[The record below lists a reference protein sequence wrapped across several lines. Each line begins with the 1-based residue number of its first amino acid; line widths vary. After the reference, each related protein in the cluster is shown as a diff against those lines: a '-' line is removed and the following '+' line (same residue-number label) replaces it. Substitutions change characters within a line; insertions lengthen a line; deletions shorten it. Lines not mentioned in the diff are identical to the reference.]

1 MKAGIQT
8 RLLLLTTVVLGTFLS
23 LAGLVLDRSFKASVV
38 TNAEEQLR
46 IVIYSLM
53 GAVQDDGNRLF
64 FDGPLPEPRLSQPES
79 GLYAEVTA
87 RHGLQAWR
95 SPSAQ
100 TSSVNLPAVD
110 GSLAAGEFTFFAD
123 EDRVDRFL
131 LSYAVIWGDAEDAVL
146 TFTVATD
153 QQPFMAEIRG
163 FRRNLYIGL
172 SAVTLF
178 FVLAQ
183 WLAVRVGLRPL
194 RTMAAE
200 VRALEE
206 GQRQSLSSDYP
217 TELEGLA
224 ENLDRF
230 VAHEQRSRSRYRRAM
245 EDLAHSLKTPL
256 AVIRN
261 ALGEATGSE
270 RAMVADRQLVAEQL
284 DRMETTVTHQLS
296 RASVS
301 GPVVVGGSVNV
312 HSLVERLRRAL
323 EQAYVD
329 RGITLHNELPADLT
343 IRADERDVMEML
355 GNLLENA
362 FKYTRSRVEIRALT
376 DERVCIEI
384 ADDGPGIEP
393 ALRSEVLNRGTRADQ
408 VQPGQGI
415 GLAMVQD
422 LLEAYSG
429 HLEIADSQLGG
440 ASIRLY
446 IG

>member
-1 MKAGIQT
+1 LKAGIQT
-8 RLLLLTTVVLGTFLS
+8 RLLILTTVVLGTFLS
-23 LAGLVLDRSFKASVV
+23 LAGLVLDRSFQASVL

-53 GAVQDDGNRLF
+53 GAVEDDGTRLF

-87 RHGLQAWR
+87 RHGLAAWR

-100 TSSVNLPAVD
+100 TSSVNLPETDV
-110 GSLAAGEFTFFAD
+110 SLAAGEFVFFPD
-123 EDRVDRFL
+123 EGRISRFL
-131 LSYAVIWGDAEDAVL
+131 LSYAVIWGDTEDAVL

-153 QQPFMAEIRG
+153 QQPFLAEIQG
-163 FRRNLYIGL
+163 FRRNLYVGL
-172 SAVTLF
+172 GAVTIF

-200 VRALEE
+200 VRALEDGE
-206 GQRQSLSSDYP
+206 RESLSEDYP
-217 TELEGLA
+217 KELEGLA

-261 ALGEATGSE
+261 ELGERDGGE
-270 RAMVADRQLVAEQL
+270 REQVARRQLLQEQL

-296 RASVS
+296 RAAVS
-301 GPVVVGGSVNV
+301 GPVVVGKSVNV
-312 HSLVERLRRAL
+312 YDLVERLRRAL
-323 EQAYVD
+323 ETAYAE
-329 RGITLHNELPADLT
+329 RGVEFVNELPADLAV
-343 IRADERDVMEML
+343 RADERDVLEML

-362 FKYTRSRVEIRALT
+362 FKYTGSRIEIRALPA
-376 DERVCIEI
+376 DGVCIEI
-384 ADDGPGIEP
+384 ADDGPGIKAE
-393 ALRSEVLNRGTRADQ
+393 LRSEVLNRGTRADQ

-429 HLEIADSQLGG
+429 HLEIADSPLGG
-440 ASIRLY
+440 ASIRLVL
-446 IG
+446 G